1 MAQNAPVEP
10 AFGDLRKVPTET
22 VFGDLRKVSTE
33 QAYAIVAELRDAI
46 EFDHDSL
53 GIWWGE
59 HPKMGNVYVVIS
71 PFEDA
76 VILPFVTRRET

>member
-10 AFGDLRKVPTET
+10 

-33 QAYAIVAELRDAI
+33 TVFGDLRRVPTEHAYTIVAELRDSI

-53 GIWWGE
+53 GIWYGE

-76 VILPFVTRRET
+76 VILPFVIRRET